1 MVRLLTIIQGGAA
14 DLLSNCMQSGRLFM
28 LFCIHN
34 YASNHSCPASSS
46 QGGGHRT
53 RAAGVSF
60 SEFVRR
66 AVEKAVT
73 ENRQRP
79 GRDPLLNDHA
89 IFNGGTPQDLSRR
102 HDAYLYGEA

>member
-1 MVRLLTIIQGGAA
+1 M
-14 DLLSNCMQSGRLFM
+14 
-28 LFCIHN
+28 
-34 YASNHSCPASSS
+34 
-46 QGGGHRT
+46 HRT
-53 RAAGVSF
+53 TLVLPPRLKEAATARARAAGVSF

-102 HDAYLYGEA
+102 HDACLYGEA